1 MDPKGKGKH
10 LKFNRFES
18 FHGGKDDQESVEKG
32 GARMKRLISF
42 VLLAALALPISAC
55 AGVGK
60 QETSRVKCPACGY
73 EFDAPRE

>member
-1 MDPKGKGKH
+1 
-10 LKFNRFES
+10 
-18 FHGGKDDQESVEKG
+18 
-32 GARMKRLISF
+32 MKRLISF
-42 VLLAALALPISAC
+42 VLLAALALSISAC